1 MRTRLLFLAA
11 LAFVLGIDC
20 SAQNAPSPCPQV
32 LIDQKYDHIVSQQ
45 CQQEGWDTLVTC
57 QSPSITLTSE
67 PYIPTKFFNGTYTVE
82 EIPYNPPDTSFYLG
96 GQGQRLPP
104 ISDDRF
110 ECQIDIPFP
119 FYFFGIRK
127 NQFSVSTNG
136 VVTFTNGITPNAFCP
151 WNFSSGIPWTV
162 STAGAPDTNYFAQ
175 MHDAIYGIYQDIVH
189 SNYCSGNQGVFY
201 GIVDSFP
208 CRKIICSWNDVPY
221 FNTQTARNTYQIVCY
236 EGTNIVEVHIKQ
248 RRISNTWMNGLGIIG
263 IQNATGEPQVQGS
276 PGSSNAYVVPGS
288 PAAFWPN
295 GHNPTISVF
304 DTVAFR
310 FTPQGTQQYYYK
322 WYRIFDD
329 GQDSVDLAP
338 FATTDTNGHFIP
350 MGSDT
355 THPTLTQAVVSPRC
369 ASRYVMEL
377 RFENADGDMY
387 TLRDTISIGYN
398 QYTTLHAP
406 DTIEIHDTTLIELP
420 ATGDIP
426 ANHEIHDTT
435 FVTLYDTLA
444 ATSTW
449 CDTILVQC
457 QCIIH
462 DTLYVSTEK
471 IDESAVFEGTIR
483 FINGQ
488 IVVENAGQNTV
499 ALYDAAGRQLAV
511 RRNEGAPILFDVPAS
526 GTYLVKVGSAPARRI
541 VVVK

>member
-1 MRTRLLFLAA
+1 MIVMALMAMTPAA
-11 LAFVLGIDC
+11 KAQTPFNS
-20 SAQNAPSPCPQV
+20 SAASPCPEV
-32 LIDQKYDHIVSQQ
+32 LIEQKYDHVNNPRYQAA
-45 CQQEGWDTLVTC
+45 GWDTAVTC
-57 QSPSITLTSE
+57 ANRTLELVAE
-67 PYIPTKFFNGTYTVE
+67 PYIPVQYFNGTYLVE
-82 EIPYNPPDTSFYLG
+82 QVPYNPPDPTFHMGTNLG
-96 GQGQRLPP
+96 IG
-104 ISDDRF
+104 SDDVWAGSPTN
-110 ECQIDIPFP
+110 IPYP

-127 NQFSVSTNG
+127 NHFTVGGNG
-136 VVTFTNGITPNAFCP
+136 IVTFASGASGDCAWSYSAPLP
-151 WNFSSGIPWTV
+151 WPDGTS
-162 STAGAPDTNYFAQ
+162 GAPSGGAT
-175 MHDAIYGIYQDIVH
+175 MRDAIYGVYQDTH
-189 SNYCSGNQGVFY
+189 PTSTSTPPPQGIYY
-201 GIVDSFP
+201 GVQDAYP
-208 CRKIICSWNDVPY
+208 CRKIICSWNEIPQ
-221 FNTQTARNTYQIVCY
+221 FNNQTNNRQTYQIVCY
-236 EGTNIVEVHIKQ
+236 EGSNIIEVHIK
-248 RRISNTWMNGLGIIG
+248 RRAPNMSWNGGNGLLG
-263 IQNATGEPQVQGS
+263 IQNATGTPQV
-276 PGSSNAYVVPGS
+276 PSSNVSDPNYFVVSGS
-288 PAAFWPN
+288 PAYFAPSGWN
-295 GHNPTISVF
+295 LATTLTANNI
-304 DTVAFR
+304 AYR

-488 IVVENAGQNTV
+488 LVVENAGQNTV